1 MIKKIFM
8 SYRNTGIRVLLFIS
22 VLFIINA
29 AGSITARGIFID
41 SLEIN
46 KDVDKVTTVLHLRI
60 PVHYLGHFPES
71 DGRILKIR
79 FQPIF
84 RQSFANIEDESVS
97 PPPDDCPVIRD
108 ISLDHGAGNDYYLTY
123 HFKHSVHYEE
133 ANQTKPQ
140 ELIVTLRNHHIDEA
154 GDPCDAQ

>member
-46 KDVDKVTTVLHLRI
+46 KDVDKVTTVLHLTI

-71 DGRILKIR
+71 EGRLLKIR
-79 FQPIF
+79 FLPIF

-97 PPPDDCPVIRD
+97 FPPDDCPVIRD

-123 HFKHSVHYEE
+123 HFKHSVHYEV
-133 ANQTKPQ
+133 ANQTNPQ
-140 ELIVTLRNHHIDEA
+140 ELIVTLRNPHIDEA
-154 GDPCDAQ
+154 GDPCDER

>member
-1 MIKKIFM
+1 M
-8 SYRNTGIRVLLFIS
+8 SYHKTGIKVLLFIT
-22 VLFIINA
+22 VLLMINV

-97 PPPDDCPVIRD
+97 PPPDACPVIRD

-123 HFKHSVHYEE
+123 HFKHSVHYEV
-133 ANQTKPQ
+133 ANQNNPQ
-140 ELIVTLRNHHIDEA
+140 ELIVTLRNPHIDEA
-154 GDPCDAQ
+154 GDPCGER

>member
-1 MIKKIFM
+1 MIKRIFM
-8 SYRNTGIRVLLFIS
+8 PYHKAGISVLLFITA
-22 VLFIINA
+22 LFIINE

-71 DGRILKIR
+71 EGRLLKIR

-84 RQSFANIEDESVS
+84 RQSFANIEDESIS

-123 HFKHSVHYEE
+123 HFKQSVHYEV
-133 ANQTKPQ
+133 ANQSNTQ
-140 ELIVTLRNHHIDEA
+140 ELIVTLQNHHIDEA
-154 GDPCDAQ
+154 GDPCDER

>member
-1 MIKKIFM
+1 MINYIFR
-8 SYRNTGIRVLLFIS
+8 SYHNTGIKVLLFIT
-22 VLFIINA
+22 VLFIINV
-29 AGSITARGIFID
+29 AGSITTRGIFID
-41 SLEIN
+41 SLEMN

-71 DGRILKIR
+71 EGRLLKIR

-123 HFKHSVHYEE
+123 HFKHSVHYEV
-133 ANQTKPQ
+133 ANQTDPQ
-140 ELIVTLRNHHIDEA
+140 ELIVILRNPHIDEA
-154 GDPCDAQ
+154 GDPCGER

>member
-1 MIKKIFM
+1 M
-8 SYRNTGIRVLLFIS
+8 SYHKTGIKVLLFIT
-22 VLFIINA
+22 VLLIINV

-97 PPPDDCPVIRD
+97 PPPDACPVIRD
-108 ISLDHGAGNDYYLTY
+108 ISLDHAAGNDYYLTY
-123 HFKHSVHYEE
+123 HFKRSVHYEV

>member
-1 MIKKIFM
+1 MINKIFM
-8 SYRNTGIRVLLFIS
+8 SYHNTGIRVLIFIT

-29 AGSITARGIFID
+29 AGSITAHGIFID

-123 HFKHSVHYEE
+123 HFKHSVHYEV

>member
-1 MIKKIFM
+1 M
-8 SYRNTGIRVLLFIS
+8 SYHKTGIKVLLFIT
-22 VLFIINA
+22 VLLIINV

-97 PPPDDCPVIRD
+97 PPPDDCPVIRY

-123 HFKHSVHYEE
+123 HFKHSVHYEV